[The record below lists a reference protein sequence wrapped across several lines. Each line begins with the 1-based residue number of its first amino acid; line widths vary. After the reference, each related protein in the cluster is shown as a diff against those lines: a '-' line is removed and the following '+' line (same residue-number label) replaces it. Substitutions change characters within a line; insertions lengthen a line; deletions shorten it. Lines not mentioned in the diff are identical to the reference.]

1 MAELLGVQ
9 GNAWSGTPLPRV
21 FASEIRHGSGTNR
34 RSLRMPSVAA
44 RPRLPDSVGC
54 DGFSV
59 RRAFP
64 VRCLSAVIRLAVLG
78 KVGSR
83 LAGTDV
89 GMLPREA
96 VACLDLLP
104 GDRLRRTFGTAVFPD
119 FLVCRVTRGDK
130 AGLRL
135 ADDTPERTTVR
146 LSEIGLL
153 LVLDLLPLV
162 VGRVGR
168 YSENYGRIPH
178 GRRIG
183 RRRGGGQ
190 SPCDQQ
196 RPDVGIASPEI
207 PVQRGSRL
215 GGAPLENVSPV
226 GSCQAR
232 RLNTS
237 PLCRKAS

>member
-1 MAELLGVQ
+1 M
-9 GNAWSGTPLPRV
+9 
-21 FASEIRHGSGTNR
+21 
-34 RSLRMPSVAA
+34 
-44 RPRLPDSVGC
+44 
-54 DGFSV
+54 
-59 RRAFP
+59 
-64 VRCLSAVIRLAVLG
+64 LS
-78 KVGSR
+78 
-83 LAGTDV
+83 
-89 GMLPREA
+89 REV

-153 LVLDLLPLV
+153 LVLDLLPLA

-168 YSENYGRIPH
+168 YLENYGRIPH

-226 GSCQAR
+226 GTGQLAAEYVAALPESFVGVFIVHLRPQIAVVAR
-232 RLNTS
+232 RISVAVEYVGEVGIPVARGDLRS
-237 PLCRKAS
+237 VGSSVSDAPSV

>member
-1 MAELLGVQ
+1 MYGGAFGRARQRMVRYSVAPRFRF
-9 GNAWSGTPLPRV
+9 GNSPWRWNEPPVIADAV
-21 FASEIRHGSGTNR
+21 GS
-34 RSLRMPSVAA
+34 AA

-104 GDRLRRTFGTAVFPD
+104 GDRLRRTFGAAVFPD

-215 GGAPLENVSPV
+215 AAPRSRMFL
-226 GSCQAR
+226 R
-232 RLNTS
+232 
-237 PLCRKAS
+237 